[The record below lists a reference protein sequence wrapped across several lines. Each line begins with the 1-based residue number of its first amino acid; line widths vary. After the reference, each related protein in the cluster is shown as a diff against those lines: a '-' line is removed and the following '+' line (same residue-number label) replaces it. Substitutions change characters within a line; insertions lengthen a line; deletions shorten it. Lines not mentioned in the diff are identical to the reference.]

1 MKLFSLKQTF
11 IPFVYFLL
19 IFLFLKSCCL
29 KQEKVAIHIIIPTNV
44 DKIALLHTNC
54 G

>member
-1 MKLFSLKQTF
+1 MKLFSLRQTF
-11 IPFVYFLL
+11 IPSVYFLL
-19 IFLFLKSCCL
+19 IFLFLKSWCL
-29 KQEKVAIHIIIPTNV
+29 QHEKVVIHIIIPANV